1 MQTLWRAFS
10 QNLSFSLHVLVG
22 TFAILRPSQ
31 NPSSYLQITYRS
43 PPQARKPGI
52 LTAAPPSLLKL
63 REPASRPSDCLTV
76 GRGAGPRNAPR
87 APPPAGARASRG
99 LEGPLPKAAAD
110 WLLGRSATRA
120 FRDGAGGGRFHHKPR
135 ACKWRLG
142 DKERGVDRESRY
154 RSLRNRSRNP
164 GSGPLGNAGPKEEE
178 EEVARDGA

>member
-31 NPSSYLQITYRS
+31 NPSAYLQITYRS

-76 GRGAGPRNAPR
+76 EKGAGPAPR
-87 APPPAGARASRG
+87 
-99 LEGPLPKAAAD
+99 PLPAHEPRAGLKDPYLRRLLIGSWGAA
-110 WLLGRSATRA
+110 LRA
-120 FRDGAGGGRFHHKPR
+120 LSVTGLVGGGSTTSHG
-135 ACKWRLG
+135 LVN
-142 DKERGVDRESRY
+142 GVWGT
-154 RSLRNRSRNP
+154 RS
-164 GSGPLGNAGPKEEE
+164 
-178 EEVARDGA
+178 VW